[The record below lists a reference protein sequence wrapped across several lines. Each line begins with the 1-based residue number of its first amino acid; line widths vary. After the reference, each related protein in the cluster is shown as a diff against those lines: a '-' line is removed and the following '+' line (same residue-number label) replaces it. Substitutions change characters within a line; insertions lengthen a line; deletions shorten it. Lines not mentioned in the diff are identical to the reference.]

1 MTKVEEFRQP
11 AARSASFSRWSI
23 AYNVFFA
30 FNLISTPFTAYLNE
44 PQPGGVE
51 ASNFP
56 SWDSFDEYVNGTAT
70 FLQRIYNNKTVDVS
84 SITAHDIATNSFA
97 LRYSMTLPFEV
108 PGNKTFDHY
117 IRMPGGGALYGN
129 GVREFVTNFLA
140 SNETLRNEMQPWRMC
155 QHERLMSFTYG
166 ELCVWILSDTEP
178 SQYIVWG
185 AAIVRESPE
194 SCWAKLAYRCFLSSY
209 FSYVLWTRYYRHYI
223 PLLTNLRHL
232 GLDPKYDRYEIVVGD
247 PLYAILSEP
256 VLVILAIMRVTQF
269 HDAWVY
275 VCGCMYLA
283 RLIWTSY
290 LGAQVLSFAAKRR
303 QWEKIYAAIDPA
315 FIAIATYF
323 QCGPL
328 MTLMCSTPIVWTF
341 YTFGCFF
348 QSAELDNQAVE
359 SISASLL
366 LAATLPIP
374 LSHASLAWRQ
384 RKRNRVDVTNS
395 IVIRQ
400 KVSKFSFND
409 LKALLFIALT
419 VKRFPKNSIGGS
431 LHKLYY
437 KNPRYRKLPLISH
450 RAADCF
456 ILCYNIDGGLDM
468 QVRLSLLSCMDRLED
483 DPDLAIPMCSSA
495 HSRCV
500 CVIDKE
506 GCETFKASAKTRQCI
521 HVADSN
527 CQWVM

>member
-11 AARSASFSRWSI
+11 VARSTTFSRWSI

-30 FNLISTPFTAYLNE
+30 VNLVSTPFTAYLTE
-44 PQPGGVE
+44 PRPGGVE

-70 FLQRIYNNKTVDVS
+70 FLQRIYNNMTVDVY
-84 SITAHDIATNSFA
+84 SISAHDIATNSFA
-97 LRYSMTLPFEV
+97 LRYSMILPSEV
-108 PGNKTFDHY
+108 PSNKAFGYY
-117 IRMPGGGALYGN
+117 IRMPGAALYSN

-166 ELCVWILSDTEP
+166 ELCLWILSDTEP
-178 SQYIVWG
+178 NQYIVWG

-194 SCWAKLAYRCFLSSY
+194 SCWAKFAYRCFVASY
-209 FSYVLWTRYYRHYI
+209 LSYVLWTRYYRHYI

-256 VLVILAIMRVTQF
+256 VLVFLTALDGLWGTGYIILAIMRVTQF

-283 RLIWTSY
+283 RFIWVSY
-290 LGAQVLSFAAKRR
+290 YGAQVLSFVAKRR
-303 QWEKIYAAIDPA
+303 RWEKFYAAIDPA

-359 SISASLL
+359 SFSGKSKYSNYYLSYKSSSFIAGG
-366 LAATLPIP
+366 
-374 LSHASLAWRQ
+374 LSHG
-384 RKRNRVDVTNS
+384 NS
-395 IVIRQ
+395 TY
-400 KVSKFSFND
+400 S
-409 LKALLFIALT
+409 
-419 VKRFPKNSIGGS
+419 
-431 LHKLYY
+431 
-437 KNPRYRKLPLISH
+437 
-450 RAADCF
+450 
-456 ILCYNIDGGLDM
+456 
-468 QVRLSLLSCMDRLED
+468 
-483 DPDLAIPMCSSA
+483 
-495 HSRCV
+495 
-500 CVIDKE
+500 
-506 GCETFKASAKTRQCI
+506 TFTCI
-521 HVADSN
+521 FGVEST
-527 CQWVM
+527 QTQ